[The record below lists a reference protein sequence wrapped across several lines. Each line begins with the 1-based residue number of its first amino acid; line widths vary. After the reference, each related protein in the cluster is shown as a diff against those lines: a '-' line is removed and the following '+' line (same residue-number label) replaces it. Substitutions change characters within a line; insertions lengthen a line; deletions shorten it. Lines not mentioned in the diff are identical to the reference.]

1 MQIGTEWSTKNT
13 QGIKKFSI
21 CLVDRYTTSGL
32 VYGQIDGL
40 NKEEILFNDRR
51 IVKPDKKYNTV
62 R

>member
-1 MQIGTEWSTKNT
+1 M
-13 QGIKKFSI
+13 
-21 CLVDRYTTSGL
+21 DRYTTSGL